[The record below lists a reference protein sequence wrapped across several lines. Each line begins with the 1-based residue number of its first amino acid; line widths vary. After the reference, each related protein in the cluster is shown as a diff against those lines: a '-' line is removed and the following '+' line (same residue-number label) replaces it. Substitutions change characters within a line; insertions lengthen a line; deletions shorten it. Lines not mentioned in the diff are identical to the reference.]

1 LFCKL
6 DYNPNFRA
14 LHLFSSVSGANIMA
28 QNQILV
34 FKKILN
40 MFTSSILA
48 NAMTRQPIELES
60 YSNPK
65 KNTERLLA

>member
-1 LFCKL
+1 M
-6 DYNPNFRA
+6 

-65 KNTERLLA
+65 KTRNDF

>member
-1 LFCKL
+1 
-6 DYNPNFRA
+6 
-14 LHLFSSVSGANIMA
+14 MA